1 MDYTKGL
8 DECVGRLQ
16 RRLEV
21 GISAFHLLGT
31 ETEVGGGG
39 EGCFAVS
46 SWRKAGQGYST
57 KCYARR
63 LCPEIQPFTFLC
75 SFLTRKGTPF
85 IYFYWT
91 NGSHIPN

>member
-39 EGCFAVS
+39 RGVLRS
-46 SWRKAGQGYST
+46 PLGG
-57 KCYARR
+57 RR
-63 LCPEIQPFTFLC
+63 G
-75 SFLTRKGTPF
+75 KGTQQSVMQGGSAPRSNPLH
-85 IYFYWT
+85 FYVAF
-91 NGSHIPN
+91 